1 MSESI
6 YREGRNGRAVL
17 LLHGLCGNPLEMQP
31 LAHRLHQAGYTV
43 SVPLISGYGVSAR
56 APQRGEVQPY
66 RTWLEQAAAQAAQL
80 RESHAQVVVGGLCI
94 GANLSAA
101 LGARGQADALLLI
114 SPTLFFDGWAVSP
127 WRRLLPLAYVWP
139 LSRLLTF
146 REHAPFGLKDER
158 LRAWIET
165 AMRRSAVSAAGAATL
180 PAAGLREAQR
190 LIDHVKRSLKGITV
204 PTQILH
210 AVDDDV
216 TSPRSVHLLEAGLP
230 RRPGVTWFHDSY
242 HMLTLDRE
250 REQVAQASL
259 RFLNGLAPGE
269 HGTAP
274 SVMPL
279 AVAA

>member
-17 LLHGLCGNPLEMQP
+17 LLHGLCGNPLELQP
-31 LAHRLHQAGYTV
+31 LAHRLHRAGYTV

-56 APQRGEVQPY
+56 TPARGAVEPY
-66 RTWLEQAAAQAAQL
+66 GAWLAQARAKLAHL
-80 RESHAQVVVGGLCI
+80 RESHEQVIVGGLCI

-101 LGARGQADALLLI
+101 LGARGEADALLLI

-139 LSRLLTF
+139 LSRLLSF

-158 LRAWIET
+158 LRAWVEA
-165 AMRRSAVSAAGAATL
+165 AMRRSAVSAAGAAAL

-190 LIDHVKRSLKGITV
+190 LINHVKRSLPGIRV

-210 AVDDDV
+210 AVEDDV
-216 TSPRSVHLLEAGLP
+216 SSPRSVHLLQASLP
-230 RRPGVTWFHDSY
+230 QQPEVTWFHDSY

-259 RFLNGLAPGE
+259 RFLARLAKTPGAASD
-269 HGTAP
+269 HAA
-274 SVMPL
+274 L
-279 AVAA
+279 AAAA